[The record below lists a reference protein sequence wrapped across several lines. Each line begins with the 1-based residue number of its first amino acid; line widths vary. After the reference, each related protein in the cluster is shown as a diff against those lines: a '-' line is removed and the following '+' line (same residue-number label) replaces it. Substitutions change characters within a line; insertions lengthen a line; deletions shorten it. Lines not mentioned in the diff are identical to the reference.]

1 MRGDANSTQI
11 RVLDGA
17 ALRALST
24 ELNSSKYAIDA
35 HNRSIGELGNL
46 SELPKLCSLDVSFNK
61 ITSLRNVSTA
71 RELRELKIYNNK
83 LTNTIGL
90 KANSSLEGLQM
101 NDNQIEQ
108 ISGDFLAL
116 GRLKNLWLNGNQI
129 ASVQN
134 LRGCKLLVHLDL
146 GRNRLQGA
154 VSESD

>member
-1 MRGDANSTQI
+1 MRGEGNSTQI
-11 RVLDGA
+11 QVLDGS

-46 SELPKLCSLDVSFNK
+46 SEFPKLCSLDVSFNK

-90 KANSSLEGLQM
+90 KAYEGERLLEL
-101 NDNQIEQ
+101 
-108 ISGDFLAL
+108 
-116 GRLKNLWLNGNQI
+116 
-129 ASVQN
+129 
-134 LRGCKLLVHLDL
+134 
-146 GRNRLQGA
+146 
-154 VSESD
+154 VSEVDPVVCICTAIPIWKVS